1 MSKVLLGEVSHE
13 RKETCKGSKEGYP
26 IVGLEHLI
34 PEEITLTTWDE
45 GAENT
50 FTKMFRKGDVLF
62 GRRRAYLKKAAV
74 APFDGICSGDITVI
88 EADPDKILPEL
99 LPFIIQNDDLFDFAV
114 GKSAGSLSPRVKWEH
129 LKNYELELPDMNKQ
143 KELAELLWA
152 IDDTKKSYQKLIAA
166 TDELVKSQFIEMF
179 GEQKEN
185 PKGLPMMT
193 LGETC
198 KFFSGTG
205 FPNKY
210 QGNVHGTYPFYKVG
224 DISRNVQE
232 GNVRLRAA
240 DNYIEPDIVKAIKG
254 TIIPPNTVVFA
265 KIGEA
270 LRLNRRAVTTQNC
283 LIDNNAMG
291 IQPITSVIC
300 LEYFLQFM
308 IGLDMN
314 EYSTATALPSV
325 RKSSLEMVK
334 IIVPDVANQQQFS
347 DLAIQ
352 SDKSQFMEQF
362 GYPKGNPKGIPIM
375 RIGEFGTV
383 KGGKR
388 LPKGESYADHITAHP
403 YVRVIDMI
411 NHSVNI
417 PELVYLTPST
427 HEKIARYT
435 ISSKDVYISIAGT
448 IGQVGAIPDSI
459 DGANLTENA
468 AKIVL
473 NKEAPVDRDY
483 LIWYLSLPAGAE
495 QIEEKTMRTT
505 QPKLA
510 LYRIEEIEVL
520 VPKIDE
526 QRRFAEFVRQSDKSK
541 FAARMCSNLNLSRC
555 LDIKMMI

>member
-166 TDELVKSQFIEMF
+166 TDELVKSQFIEMFGYKNDDMKTIDDVANICRGASPRPIAKYLTDDENGINWIKIGDVAEEDIYITHTAEKVTEDGAKKSRAVEPGDFILSNSMSFGRPYIVGIQGCVHDGWLIISDYQDYLDPLFFYYELRSDLVQRQFDGSANGSCVKNLNSDLVKKVKIHIPSMDKQKEFIEFAEQSDKSQFIEMF

-352 SDKSQFMEQF
+352 SDKS
-362 GYPKGNPKGIPIM
+362 
-375 RIGEFGTV
+375 
-383 KGGKR
+383 
-388 LPKGESYADHITAHP
+388 
-403 YVRVIDMI
+403 
-411 NHSVNI
+411 
-417 PELVYLTPST
+417 
-427 HEKIARYT
+427 
-435 ISSKDVYISIAGT
+435 
-448 IGQVGAIPDSI
+448 
-459 DGANLTENA
+459 
-468 AKIVL
+468 
-473 NKEAPVDRDY
+473 
-483 LIWYLSLPAGAE
+483 
-495 QIEEKTMRTT
+495 
-505 QPKLA
+505 
-510 LYRIEEIEVL
+510 
-520 VPKIDE
+520 
-526 QRRFAEFVRQSDKSK
+526 K
-541 FAARMCSNLNLSRC
+541 FAARMCSNLNLWSS
-555 LDIKMMI
+555 LDTQKATRKGFQS

>member
-352 SDKSQFMEQF
+352 SDKSQFIEMF
-362 GYPKGNPKGIPIM
+362 GYKNDDMKTIDDVANICRGASPRPIA
-375 RIGEFGTV
+375 
-383 KGGKR
+383 K
-388 LPKGESYADHITAHP
+388 
-403 YVRVIDMI
+403 
-411 NHSVNI
+411 
-417 PELVYLTPST
+417 YLTDDENGINWIKIGDVAEEDIYIT
-427 HEKIARYT
+427 HTAEKVT
-435 ISSKDVYISIAGT
+435 E
-448 IGQVGAIPDSI
+448 
-459 DGANLTENA
+459 DGAKKSRAVEPGDFILSNSMSFGRPY
-468 AKIVL
+468 IVGIQGCVHDGWL
-473 NKEAPVDRDY
+473 IISDYQDY
-483 LIWYLSLPAGAE
+483 LDPLFFYYELRSDLVQRQFDGSANGSCVKNLNSDLVKKVKIHIPSMDKQKE
-495 QIEEKTMRTT
+495 FIE
-505 QPKLA
+505 
-510 LYRIEEIEVL
+510 
-520 VPKIDE
+520 
-526 QRRFAEFVRQSDKSK
+526 FAEQSDKSK
-541 FAARMCSNLNLSRC
+541 FAARMCSNLNLWSS
-555 LDIKMMI
+555 LDTQKATRKGFQS